1 MNGLLRKSALCLV
14 SAAALGSAAIVGASP
29 ASAHTGYRNICEG
42 CGNSYNAVWCVQ
54 IAVNVTAD
62 GVFGPTTKQGV
73 ENFQSKRG
81 LTVDGVVGPQ
91 TGNAI
96 VSVDTSKG
104 HGNCYNYVPTTY

>member
-1 MNGLLRKSALCLV
+1 MYTRLGRATVGLAGAL
-14 SAAALGSAAIVGASP
+14 ALGSAALGAAAP
-29 ASAHTGYRNICEG
+29 ASAQQGFRNICEG

-62 GVFGPTTKQGV
+62 GNFGPTTKQGV
-73 ENFQSKRG
+73 KNFQSKRG
-81 LTVDGVVGPQ
+81 LAVDGVVGPA
-91 TGNAI
+91 TGNYI